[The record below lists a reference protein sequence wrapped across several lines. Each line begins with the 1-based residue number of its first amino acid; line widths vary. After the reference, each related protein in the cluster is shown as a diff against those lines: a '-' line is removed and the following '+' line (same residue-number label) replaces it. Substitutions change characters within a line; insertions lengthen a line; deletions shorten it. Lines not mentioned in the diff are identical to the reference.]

1 MSNSLFSEL
10 NLFICAGE
18 ASGDSH
24 GAEIILA
31 LKELLN
37 ASDSNINLKAWGMGG
52 AKLKEAGLEI
62 IQDSTNLGI
71 IGIADIIKNL
81 LFFIQLEK
89 RLIQE
94 LIDRK
99 PQIALFIDYPGLNL
113 RLAKAIKKHL
123 PNCKIIYYV
132 APQVWAW
139 NEGRLKQIPN
149 LVDRLF
155 PILPFEEE
163 LHKKAGT
170 SVKYVGNPSAW
181 IIGQVEKIFDKQ
193 KFFDFMGFDSS
204 KPLIGIFPGSRKR
217 EIDYMLPVFLE
228 AAKELNKTNPE
239 IQFLLVRANSI
250 KQKKIEEY
258 LKKHKIK
265 EDLIKVSDSKYN
277 HYILKGLDIAWLTS
291 GTVTLEA
298 ACCET
303 PLILGY
309 RENPLYWPFYLLVRK
324 IDKIGLPNIIAD
336 ENICPELLQEDC
348 IVENWVNITKQWL
361 SEPELLDNIK
371 KDLREKVKAKLK
383 PELDPTL
390 YIAQEIQTIYQISQ
404 ASLINASHIKKQ
416 AEINSAQTK
425 KQYKKN
431 E

>member
-1 MSNSLFSEL
+1 MSTSLSPEL

-18 ASGDSH
+18 SSGDSH
-24 GAEIILA
+24 AAEIILA
-31 LKELLN
+31 LKELLTTQN
-37 ASDSNINLKAWGMGG
+37 SGINLKAWGMGG
-52 AKLKEAGLEI
+52 TKLKEAGLEI

-81 LFFIQLEK
+81 GFFIKLEQ

-94 LIDRK
+94 LIARK

-113 RLAKAIKKHL
+113 RLAKAIRKHV
-123 PNCKIIYYV
+123 PSCKIIYYV

-155 PILPFEEE
+155 PILPFEED

-170 SVKYVGNPSAW
+170 SAKYVGNPSAW

-193 KFFDFMGFDSS
+193 KFFDFMGFDIN
-204 KPLIGIFPGSRKR
+204 KPLIGIFPGSRNR
-217 EIDYMLPVFLE
+217 EIEYMLPVFLE

-250 KQKKIEEY
+250 KAEKIEQY
-258 LKKHKIK
+258 LQKHNIK
-265 EDLIKVSDSKYN
+265 ENLIKVSDSQYN

-298 ACCET
+298 ACTET

-309 RENPLYWPFYLLVRK
+309 RENPLFWPFYLLVRK
-324 IDKIGLPNIIAD
+324 IDKIGLPNIIAN
-336 ENICPELLQEDC
+336 ESICPELLQKDC
-348 IVENWVNITKQWL
+348 TPENWIDLTQKWL
-361 SEPELLDNIK
+361 AEPELLEDIK
-371 KDLREKVKAKLK
+371 KNLRDKVKAKLK

-390 YIAQEIQTIYQISQ
+390 YIAQEIQTIYQIGE
-404 ASLINASHIKKQ
+404 ASLINASHIKEQ
-416 AEINSAQTK
+416 AKINSAKTK
-425 KQYKKN
+425 SEIIRK
-431 E
+431 